1 MKKNSIYHKIRFL
14 LSANQERQI
23 VILGSLMVIGVLF
36 EMLGLGALI
45 PALGLMLNPE
55 IINNYPLLNNF
66 FIHLGNPSKLQIVLY
81 GLILLIIIYTIK
93 AAFLIYLS
101 WRQSKFSSD
110 LSADFANQLF
120 IGYLKM
126 PYSFHLEKNSAE
138 LLRNI
143 QSEVGLF
150 TFISQSVIA
159 LSVEISIIIGVALM
173 LIIVE
178 PAGALI
184 ITSFLGI
191 SVFIFHSLTKKR
203 LLSWG
208 ELRQKHIGQANLHL
222 LQGLG
227 GVKDVK
233 LLGRED
239 YFLNEF
245 RVHNNSNAKIQTR
258 VSTLGLVPRLYL
270 ELLAVIGLVGLIIIM
285 VIQNKPIE
293 LLLPTMGVF
302 AAAAFRIIPSANRI
316 MTSIQGI
323 RYARPVVE
331 LLYSEIELISSV
343 NEIKKSNEPI
353 VFLDKLELRDLSF
366 QYPSSDI
373 KALDNV
379 TLSIIKGQTV
389 GIIGPSGSGKTTL
402 VDIILGLLKPT
413 SGDILSDEKSINK
426 NIQNWQS
433 QIGYVPQSIYLTDD
447 TLRNNIA
454 FGIPSSEIDEIEII
468 NSVKAAQLEEFVN
481 NLPKGLDT
489 FVGERGVRLSGGQRQ
504 RIGIARA
511 LYNNPPFLLL
521 DEATSALDNST
532 EAEVMA
538 EVIAM
543 KGQKTILIVAHRL
556 TTVSKCDIIYRFS
569 SGKIVEEGTPDTV
582 LKIEP
587 LVKN

>member
-1 MKKNSIYHKIRFL
+1 M
-14 LSANQERQI
+14 LSANQERQV
-23 VILGSLMVIGVLF
+23 VILGTLMIVGVFF
-36 EMLGLGALI
+36 EMIGLGALI
-45 PALGLMLNPE
+45 PALGLMLNPG
-55 IINNYPLLNNF
+55 IINNYPLLNKIF
-66 FIHLGNPSKLQIVLY
+66 TQLGNPTQLQIVIY
-81 GLILLIIIYTIK
+81 GLILLIIIYAIK
-93 AAFLIYLS
+93 AIFLIFLS
-101 WRQSKFSSD
+101 WRQSKFSSE
-110 LSADFANQLF
+110 LSADLANQLF
-120 IGYLKM
+120 FGYLKL
-126 PYSFHLEKNSAE
+126 PYGFHLEKNSAE

-143 QSEVGLF
+143 QSEVGQF

-159 LSVEISIIIGVALM
+159 LSVEISIVIGVALM
-173 LIIVE
+173 LLIIE

-184 ITSFLGI
+184 ITSFLI
-191 SVFIFHSLTKKR
+191 LSVYIFHSLTKKR

-208 ELRQKHIGQANLHL
+208 ELRQKHTGLANQHL

-245 RVHNNSNAKIQTR
+245 SVQNNSNAKIQTR

-302 AAAAFRIIPSANRI
+302 AAAAFRMIPSANRI

-323 RYARPVVE
+323 RYAKPVVE
-331 LLYSEIELISSV
+331 LLYSEIELIRAI
-343 NEIKKSNEPI
+343 NEIKNSNELI
-353 VFLDKLELRDLSF
+353 VYHDKLQLKNLSF
-366 QYPSSDI
+366 QYPSSDL

-389 GIIGPSGSGKTTL
+389 GLIGPSGSGKTTL

-413 SGDILSDEKSINK
+413 YGEILSDGK
-426 NIQNWQS
+426 NINNNIRSWQN

-447 TLRNNIA
+447 SLRNNIA
-454 FGIPSSEIDEIEII
+454 FGIPSNEINEIEIL
-468 NSVKAAQLEEFVN
+468 NSIKAAQLVEFIN
-481 NLPKGLDT
+481 SLPNGLDT

-521 DEATSALDNST
+521 DEATSALDTAT
-532 EAEVMA
+532 EVEVMSEVMA
-538 EVIAM
+538 M
-543 KGQKTILIVAHRL
+543 RGQKTILIVAHRL
-556 TTVSKCDIIYRFS
+556 TTVSTCDIIYRFS
-569 SGKIVEEGTPDTV
+569 SGKIVEEGSPESI
-582 LKIEP
+582 LKH
-587 LVKN
+587 

>member
-1 MKKNSIYHKIRFL
+1 MYTKIRYL

-23 VILGSLMVIGVLF
+23 IILGALMIVGVLF

-45 PALGLMLNPE
+45 PALGLILDPK
-55 IINNYPLLNNF
+55 IINNYSFLNKMYT
-66 FIHLGNPSKLQIVLY
+66 HLGNPSQLQIVLF
-81 GLILLIIIYTIK
+81 GLIILIIIYIIK
-93 AAFLIYLS
+93 ALFLIYLS

-110 LSADFANQLF
+110 LSADLANQLF
-120 IGYLKM
+120 IGYLKL

-143 QSEVGLF
+143 QSEVGQF
-150 TFISQSVIA
+150 TFISQSVIS
-159 LSVEISIIIGVALM
+159 LSVEISIVIGVALM
-173 LIIVE
+173 LIILE

-245 RVHNNSNAKIQTR
+245 RVHNYSNAKIQTR

-302 AAAAFRIIPSANRI
+302 AAAAFRMIPSANRI

-331 LLYSEIELISSV
+331 LLYSEINLIRSV
-343 NEIKKSNEPI
+343 NLTNKTNEPI
-353 VFLDKLELRDLSF
+353 VFLDKLQIKNLSF
-366 QYPSSDI
+366 QYPSSTI

-379 TLSIIKGQTV
+379 TLNIIRGQTV
-389 GIIGPSGSGKTTL
+389 GIIGSSGSGKTTL

-454 FGIPSSEIDEIEII
+454 FGIPLNEINEIDIL

-532 EAEVMA
+532 EAEVMS
-538 EVIAM
+538 EVMAM

-569 SGKIVEEGTPDTV
+569 SGKIVEEGLPESV
-582 LKIEP
+582 LRR
-587 LVKN
+587 